1 MLPHTWT
8 PHRREDGETVGWIAV
23 DGDDVVAFD
32 LLGRRV
38 TAPGVDWLEAEQE
51 LEARGLGY
59 LAGRFTL
66 TLHED
71 RLLPVRIGEVTT
83 DRVTVVADEFGGAS
97 VVGADPET
105 HVLPFPVPPGVLR
118 DYVRPPVD
126 LGTYRDDHGRPI
138 EYGSVYWGEVE
149 PPTEVYSTCAHPERF
164 QPVVEV
170 GLALLDHLTRTYD
183 VDRATDEVD
192 GRTRVVLTPRSGA
205 GTPLTIELPLPGLPG
220 VEVTAGSRYRNA
232 WPDCGCDAC
241 DDDVLDLLDDLE
253 TTVFAIAEGGM
264 REWRSGPDGDVPWCV
279 HVEFDAGGNPGF
291 GGGWSAGEPE
301 PVDVPTTPH
310 RWEAWPLRARR
321 DT

>member
-71 RLLPVRIGEVTT
+71 QTLPVRIGEVTT

-97 VVGADPET
+97 VVGADPEN

-118 DYVRPPVD
+118 DYVRPSVD

-138 EYGSVYWGEVE
+138 PYGSVYWGEVE

-164 QPVVEV
+164 EPVVEV
-170 GLALLDHLTRTYD
+170 GHALLDHLELTYD
-183 VDRATDEVD
+183 VDRTEARRS
-192 GRTRVVLTPRSGA
+192 GRTRVTLAPRSGT
-205 GTPLTIELPLPGLPG
+205 GTPLSLEFGAPDQPSVTLRAGHQYGEL
-220 VEVTAGSRYRNA
+220 

-241 DDDVLDLLDDLE
+241 DDSVRDLLDAME
-253 TTVFAIAEGGM
+253 TVVLAIPEGRM
-264 REWRSGPDGDVPWCV
+264 SEWRERRAGEPWAARVRIDGVT
-279 HVEFDAGGNPGF
+279 EQS
-291 GGGWSAGEPE
+291 GWSDDEPE
-301 PVDVPTTPH
+301 PVDLPTTPH
-310 RWEAWPLRARR
+310 RWGPWPLRARR
-321 DT
+321 DA